1 MARIVKRNRDHPY
14 EVKVGGE
21 AQYICACGLSGNL
34 PFCDSSHKLTKGET
48 PGKLP
53 LVRRGREA
61 SRSEGRLSRDPKRRV
76 ALGSAECRRR
86 RLRLPSTAFRR

>member
-1 MARIVKRNRDHPY
+1 MARIVKRDRDHPY

-48 PGKLP
+48 PGKLHWYDESGK
-53 LVRRGREA
+53 RHEA
-61 SRSEGRLSRDPKRRV
+61 KDAYPGIRSDE
-76 ALGSAECRRR
+76 
-86 RLRLPSTAFRR
+86 